1 MEASEFRRAV
11 AARNRGVGGGGRR
24 RFGAEL
30 RARAVALVG
39 AARRGGR
46 GWDEIAV
53 ELGVRA
59 TLLQKWCRGAA
70 PPAFVPAPPAL
81 VRVEVEEAAPD
92 PASGG
97 MRLVSPA
104 GYVVEGLDVVSAAE
118 LLRRL
123 R

>member
-1 MEASEFRRAV
+1 MVEAMEFRRAV

-30 RARAVALVG
+30 RARAVALVVAG
-39 AARRGGR
+39 RRSGR
-46 GWDEIAV
+46 GWDEIAA

-59 TLLQKWCRGAA
+59 TLLQKWCRAA
-70 PPAFVPAPPAL
+70 ASPAFV
-81 VRVEVEEAAPD
+81 RVEIEEEAQST
-92 PASGG
+92 ASGL
-97 MRLVSPA
+97 RLSFPA
-104 GYVVEGLDVVSAAE
+104 GYVVEGLDVASAAE